1 MTIYSI
7 IDLINK
13 RPKVATDGQKGVD
26 SMANT
31 TFYNLGKE
39 RQNEILEIAMN
50 EFVQYSY
57 EAASLNRIIDKCGV
71 GKGSFY
77 RYFCDKQE
85 LYHDLIQYARLN
97 SVGNFEE
104 VFETPVD
111 DIFTAWKEFYFR
123 IYEFDREKPL
133 YTGFLFLYSYSR
145 DRKQTYLL
153 RQKSRTLMVGK
164 VSNTLILY
172 QERNRMDKQ
181 LDPEFVAYVLL
192 GIHDDVLN
200 YIAFRFKIDFHERAL
215 NHLPLFAI
223 SKEELEV
230 VLDSYVYLLKKGVGM
245 I

>member
-1 MTIYSI
+1 MGI
-7 IDLINK
+7 
-13 RPKVATDGQKGVD
+13 
-26 SMANT
+26 
-31 TFYNLGKE
+31 
-39 RQNEILEIAMN
+39 
-50 EFVQYSY
+50 
-57 EAASLNRIIDKCGV
+57 
-71 GKGSFY
+71 
-77 RYFCDKQE
+77 
-85 LYHDLIQYARLN
+85 
-97 SVGNFEE
+97 FEE

-215 NHLPLFAI
+215 NHLSLFAI